1 MLRRSLV
8 VLTLAGFVYAVTPLA
23 LAQYGSNDQ
32 QSAPAGQPAEHEH
45 GPGHHHLDPAKRT
58 EMLTKQLNLTSDQ
71 QAKVQDILKS
81 EQAQMEKLHADSS
94 VSQGDRRS
102 KMMDLHKASNDQIRE
117 LLDANQ
123 QKKWDAMQ
131 AKHEQEMQGHHHGQ
145 APGNA
150 PESEQK

>member
-1 MLRRSLV
+1 MLRRSLLA
-8 VLTLAGFVYAVTPLA
+8 LTLAGLLYAVTPLA

-32 QSAPAGQPAEHEH
+32 QSAPAGEASEH
-45 GPGHHHLDPAKRT
+45 GPGHHRFDPAKRT

-71 QAKVQDILKS
+71 QAKVQEILKS
-81 EQAQMEKLHADSS
+81 EQAQMEKLHSDSS
-94 VSQGDRRS
+94 VSQQDRHS
-102 KMMDLHKASNDQIRE
+102 KMMDLHKASDDQIRE

-131 AKHEQEMQGHHHGQ
+131 AKREQWMQGHHHGQ

>member
-1 MLRRSLV
+1 MFRSSLLA
-8 VLTLAGFVYAVTPLA
+8 LTLAGLLYAVTPLA
-23 LAQYGSNDQ
+23 NAQYDSGDQ
-32 QSAPAGQPAEHEH
+32 QPASASQASEH
-45 GPGHHHLDPAKRT
+45 GPGHRAFDPAKRT

-81 EQAQMEKLHADSS
+81 EQTQMEKLHSDSS
-94 VSQGDRRS
+94 TSKEDRRS
-102 KMMDLHKASNDQIRE
+102 KMMDLHKASDGQIRE

-131 AKHEQEMQGHHHGQ
+131 AKHEQSMQGHHHGQ

>member
-1 MLRRSLV
+1 MLRRSLLA
-8 VLTLAGFVYAVTPLA
+8 LTLAGMLYAVTPLA
-23 LAQYGSNDQ
+23 LAQYDSGNDQ
-32 QSAPAGQPAEHEH
+32 KSAPAGEAAEH
-45 GPGHHHLDPAKRT
+45 GPGHHHFDPAKHT

-81 EQAQMEKLHADSS
+81 EQSQMEKLHADSS
-94 VSQGDRRS
+94 VSQQDRRS

-123 QKKWDAMQ
+123 QKKFDAMQ
-131 AKHEQEMQGHHHGQ
+131 AKHEQMMQGHHHGQ
-145 APGNA
+145 GPGNA